1 MREIKSI
8 FQELL
13 EERRRQD
20 AKWGVQ
26 NHKPVV
32 WLSILMEEVG
42 EAAKEAFEAQQYFHE
57 NYDDKLRNYRAEL
70 IQVAAVC
77 VAMIESL
84 ERNNPNTNFKR
95 R

>member
-1 MREIKSI
+1 MSKIEFI
-8 FQELL
+8 FQEIQA
-13 EERRRQD
+13 ERQRQD
-20 AKWGVQ
+20 EKWGEQ

-42 EAAKEAFEAQQYFHE
+42 EAAKEAVEARQYFHE
-57 NYDDKLRNYRAEL
+57 NYDDKLRNYRTEL

-84 ERNNPNTNFKR
+84 DRNELR
-95 R
+95 EQQ